1 MVEDAGRGMEE
12 TGRKREGGGRLLEL
26 KGWGET
32 GVGVLFTT
40 LPRFLLED
48 ECRV

>member
-1 MVEDAGRGMEE
+1 M
-12 TGRKREGGGRLLEL
+12 GGGCGAKRGGA
-26 KGWGET
+26 KRV
-32 GVGVLFTT
+32 VGVLFTT